1 MANTFIHLPPT
12 GSSAASASPVEV
24 IVNANA
30 DSIEIRNQPL
40 ALLLDDTTTANNTY
54 VGEAAVG
61 ASTAAST
68 WRIKRINETSGI
80 VLQWADGNGNFD
92 NIWDNRTS
100 LTYS

>member
-1 MANTFIHLPPT
+1 MANTFIHLPPN
-12 GSSAASASPVEV
+12 GSSAAAVPVEV

-40 ALLLDDTTTANNTY
+40 ALLLDDTTTANITY

-92 NIWDNRTS
+92 NVWSNRAS